1 MSFSSCYV
9 TANIC
14 KGCRDSV
21 GGVKQAYIV
30 AGCVTGITE
39 NGSQE
44 ILTVGATGGTVYTFQ
59 VEKNT
64 SSFVEN
70 IVASIENGTVL
81 YQQQLNLV
89 FLKLQQST
97 RNQIKL
103 LAQNTNL
110 KVFVETNEGSIFYL
124 GEDFG
129 LALSTGAAET
139 GTAFADRNG
148 YVITLEGF
156 EKEPAK
162 KLAGSLSSTLVGL
175 TLDAGCT
182 NC

>member
-1 MSFSSCYV
+1 MGFSSCYT

-14 KGCRDSV
+14 KGCRDAV
-21 GGVKQAYIV
+21 GGIKQVYIV
-30 AGCVTGITE
+30 AGCVTGVTT
-39 NGSQE
+39 NANQE
-44 ILTVGATGGTVYTFQ
+44 ILTVGATGGTVYTYQ

-64 SSFVEN
+64 SNFVEN
-70 IVASIENGTVL
+70 IQASLENGTVV
-81 YQQQLNLV
+81 YNQQVNLV

-103 LAQNTNL
+103 LAQNTNM

-129 LALSTGAAET
+129 MALSSGTAES

-148 YVITLEGF
+148 YTLLLEGF

-162 KLAGSLSSTLVGL
+162 KLANSIDATLVGL
-175 TLDAGCT
+175 TLSSCP
-182 NC
+182 C

>member
-1 MSFSSCYV
+1 MSFSSCY
-9 TANIC
+9 TTSNIC

-21 GGVKQAYIV
+21 GGIKQVYIV
-30 AGCVTGITE
+30 AGCVTGVTT
-39 NGSQE
+39 NADQE
-44 ILTVGATGGTVYTFQ
+44 ILTVGATGGTVYTYQ

-64 SSFVEN
+64 SHFVEN
-70 IVASIENGTVL
+70 IQASLENGTVV
-81 YQQQLNLV
+81 YNQQVNLV

-103 LAQNTNL
+103 LAQNTNM

-129 LALSTGAAET
+129 MALSSGTAES

-148 YVITLEGF
+148 YTLLLEGF
-156 EKEPAK
+156 EKEPAA
-162 KLAGSLSSTLVGL
+162 KLANSLSQTLVGL
-175 TLDAGCT
+175 TLQSCP
-182 NC
+182 C

>member
-1 MSFSSCYV
+1 MSFSSCYT

-21 GGVKQAYIV
+21 GGIKQVYIV
-30 AGCVTGITE
+30 AGCVTGVTE
-39 NGSQE
+39 NGDQE
-44 ILTVGATGGTVYTFQ
+44 ILTVGAVSGTVYTYQ

-64 SSFVEN
+64 SNFVEN
-70 IVASIENGTVL
+70 IQASLENGTVV
-81 YQQQLNLV
+81 YNQQVNLV

-103 LAQNTNL
+103 LAQNTNM

-129 LALSTGAAET
+129 MALSS
-139 GTAFADRNG
+139 GTAESGTVFSDRNG
-148 YVITLEGF
+148 YTLLLEGF

-175 TLDAGCT
+175 SLSSCAC
-182 NC
+182 

>member
-1 MSFSSCYV
+1 MSFSSCFITSNV
-9 TANIC
+9 L
-14 KGCRDSV
+14 KGCRDSI
-21 GGVKQAYIV
+21 GGIKQVYIV

-39 NGSQE
+39 NADQE
-44 ILTVGATGGTVYTFQ
+44 IVTVGATGGTVYTYQ

-64 SSFVEN
+64 SNFVEN
-70 IVASIENGTVL
+70 IQASLENGTIV
-81 YQQQLNLV
+81 YNQQLNLV

-103 LAQNTNL
+103 LAQNTNM

-129 LALSTGAAET
+129 MALASGTAES

-148 YVITLEGF
+148 YTVVLEGF

-175 TLDAGCT
+175 TLASVPC
-182 NC
+182 

>member
-1 MSFSSCYV
+1 MSFSSCFT

-14 KGCRDSV
+14 KGCRDAV
-21 GGVKQAYIV
+21 GGIKQVYIV
-30 AGCVTGITE
+30 AGCVTGVTE
-39 NGSQE
+39 NGDQE
-44 ILTVGATGGTVYTFQ
+44 ILTVGAVSGTVYTYQ

-64 SSFVEN
+64 SNFVEN
-70 IVASIENGTVL
+70 IQASLENGTVV
-81 YQQQLNLV
+81 YNQQVNLV

-103 LAQNTNL
+103 LAQNTNM

-129 LALSTGAAET
+129 MALSS
-139 GTAFADRNG
+139 GTAESGTVFSDRNG
-148 YVITLEGF
+148 YTLLLEGF
-156 EKEPAK
+156 EREPAK

-175 TLDAGCT
+175 SLVSCAC
-182 NC
+182 

>member
-1 MSFSSCYV
+1 MSFSSCFITSNV
-9 TANIC
+9 C

-21 GGVKQAYIV
+21 GGVKSAFIV

-39 NGSQE
+39 NGDQE
-44 ILTVGATGGTVYTFQ
+44 IVTVGATGGTVYQFQ

-64 SSFVEN
+64 SNFVEN
-70 IVASIENGTVL
+70 IQASLENGVVV
-81 YQQQLNLV
+81 YNQQLNLV

-129 LALSTGAAET
+129 LALASGTAET
-139 GTAFADRNG
+139 GTAFADRNA
-148 YVITLEGF
+148 YTIMLEGF

-162 KLAGSLSSTLVGL
+162 KLAGSLQSTLVGL
-175 TLDAGCT
+175 SLSQCP
-182 NC
+182 C

>member
-1 MSFSSCYV
+1 MSFSSCFITSNV
-9 TANIC
+9 L
-14 KGCRDSV
+14 KGCRDSI
-21 GGVKQAYIV
+21 GGIKQVYIV
-30 AGCVTGITE
+30 AGCVTGTTE
-39 NGSQE
+39 NANQE
-44 ILTVGATGGTVYTFQ
+44 ILTVGATGGTVYTYQ

-64 SSFVEN
+64 SNFVEN
-70 IVASIENGTVL
+70 IQASLENGTVV
-81 YQQQLNLV
+81 YNQQLNLV

-129 LALSTGAAET
+129 LALSSGMAES
-139 GTAFADRNG
+139 GTAFADRSA
-148 YVITLEGF
+148 YSIMLEGF

-175 TLDAGCT
+175 SLASVPC
-182 NC
+182 

>member
-1 MSFSSCYV
+1 MSFSSCFITSNV
-9 TANIC
+9 C
-14 KGCRDSV
+14 KGCRDSI
-21 GGVKQAYIV
+21 GGIKAAYIV
-30 AGCVTGITE
+30 AGCVTGTTE
-39 NGSQE
+39 NGDQE
-44 ILTVGATGGTVYTFQ
+44 ILTVGATGGTVYQFQ

-64 SSFVEN
+64 SNFVEN
-70 IVASIENGTVL
+70 IQASLENGIVV
-81 YQQQLNLV
+81 YNQQVNLV

-129 LALSTGAAET
+129 LALSSGTAET
-139 GTAFADRNG
+139 GTAFADRSA
-148 YVITLEGF
+148 YTIMLEGF

-162 KLAGSLSSTLVGL
+162 ILANTLSSTLVGL
-175 TLDAGCT
+175 SLVDCS
-182 NC
+182 C

>member
-1 MSFSSCYV
+1 MSFSSCYT
-9 TANIC
+9 TANVC
-14 KGCRDSV
+14 KGCRDAV
-21 GGVKQAYIV
+21 GGIKQVYIV
-30 AGCVTGITE
+30 AGCVTGVTE
-39 NGSQE
+39 NGDQE
-44 ILTVGATGGTVYTFQ
+44 ILTVGAVSGTVYTYQ

-64 SSFVEN
+64 SNFVEN
-70 IVASIENGTVL
+70 IQASLENGTVV
-81 YQQQLNLV
+81 YNQQVNLV

-103 LAQNTNL
+103 LAQNTNM

-129 LALSTGAAET
+129 MALSSGTAES

-148 YVITLEGF
+148 YTLLLEGF

-175 TLDAGCT
+175 SLSSCAC
-182 NC
+182 